1 MPNKF
6 HPALLE
12 VSRADHL
19 SSKDNLSSK
28 DSLALPPSI
37 S

>member
-6 HPALLE
+6 RPALLE
-12 VSRADHL
+12 VSRADHR

-28 DSLALPPSI
+28 HSLALPPSI